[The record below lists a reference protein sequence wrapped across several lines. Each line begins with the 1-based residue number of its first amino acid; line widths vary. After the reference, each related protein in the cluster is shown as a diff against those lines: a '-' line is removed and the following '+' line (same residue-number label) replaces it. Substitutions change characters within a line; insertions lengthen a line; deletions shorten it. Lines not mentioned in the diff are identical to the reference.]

1 MEDKKIINKKD
12 IILIVVI
19 LVIAAGI
26 WGGLTLFN
34 STPPA
39 EEGEEEA
46 TVYGEIFFGPNSIKL
61 VPLDYDQTF
70 SLPINPH
77 VVFEVR
83 DGMIGFIKSNCSD
96 QICVHTGF
104 ICEDIFFPFAACLP
118 NGLILTIHDAFFS
131 N

>member
-12 IILIVVI
+12 IILIVAI

-26 WGGLTLFN
+26 WGALTLFN
-34 STPPA
+34 STP
-39 EEGEEEA
+39 EEEEA

-70 SLPINPH
+70 SVPINPH

-83 DGMIGFIKSNCSD
+83 DGMIGFIESNCSD

-104 ICEDIFFPFAACLP
+104 ISGDIFFPFAACLP
-118 NGLILTIHDAFFS
+118 NGLILTIHDAFF
-131 N
+131 NN